1 MMVKLVF
8 NFLENVA
15 ATTPFDFQSLYARSQ
30 YWAAAFYMT
39 CAPERGE
46 AAGAAP
52 SGGFRCAQGRR
63 FARALAV
70 RGRVVMAAVDFCL
83 ISQLLPSLIAYA
95 ELPELPYASDLDT
108 QTLE

>member
-1 MMVKLVF
+1 MAKL
-8 NFLENVA
+8 LALHLVA
-15 ATTPFDFQSLYARSQ
+15 DFAV
-30 YWAAAFYMT
+30 
-39 CAPERGE
+39 PRGD
-46 AAGAAP
+46 GLP
-52 SGGFRCAQGRR
+52 GRW
-63 FARALAV
+63 AV